1 MTPTTDSRGE
11 GQEPASRPARLTV
24 LICTHNRAALLAR
37 TLYYLNQCARPA
49 NVTVEILVA
58 ANACSDG
65 TVSVL
70 ERYPVL
76 PDGLSGVDSSIPA
89 AASSGGA
96 LPLRVLVEPIPGK
109 SHALNRALGAVDA
122 DLIAMVD
129 DDHRVHRGYLKAIAD
144 AAAAH
149 PAATLF
155 CGRIIPDWDGS
166 EPAWVH
172 RPNPFPVYPLPVPH
186 YEQGSAERDI
196 GLEGPLPGGGN
207 LVLRKGVF
215 FRVGPFSVELGPR
228 GHNLAGGEDS
238 DFVQRALQV
247 GERLR
252 YCPDIVQHHYV
263 DAKRL
268 TLSYIIRKA
277 YERSR
282 AVTLVR
288 GEQRG
293 SIPKYFFRKLAGH
306 LAGSLFSLYWP
317 ERRSHLVRAAATLGE
332 IRGLVVSGRTRGS
345 LS

>member
-1 MTPTTDSRGE
+1 MTPTTDGSAERLE
-11 GQEPASRPARLTV
+11 SPSRPTPLTV

-37 TLYYLNQCARPA
+37 TLYYLNQCAPPA
-49 NVTVEILVA
+49 NVAVEILVV

-65 TVSVL
+65 TASVL

-76 PDGLSGVDSSIPA
+76 PDGLFGSDSSVPA
-89 AASSGGA
+89 MASTGEA
-96 LPLRVLVEPIPGK
+96 LPLRMLVEPTPGK
-109 SHALNRALGAVDA
+109 SHALNRALAAVDT

-129 DDHRVHRGYLKAIAD
+129 DDHRVHRDYLQAIAH
-144 AAAAH
+144 AATAH

-155 CGRIIPDWDGS
+155 CGRILPDWDGS

-186 YEQGSAERDI
+186 YEQGSSERDI
-196 GLEGPLPGGGN
+196 GLQGPLPGGGN
-207 LVLRKGVF
+207 LVLRQGVF
-215 FRVGPFSVELGPR
+215 SRVGPFSVELGPR

-238 DFVQRALQV
+238 DFVQRALQG

-252 YCPDIVQHHYV
+252 YCPDIVQYHYV

-268 TLSYIIRKA
+268 TLSYVIRKA

-288 GEQRG
+288 AEQRG

-306 LAGSLFSLYWP
+306 LLGSLLSLYWP

-332 IRGLVVSGRTRGS
+332 MRGLVVTGRTPGS